1 MATATSI
8 TPASRTTPPSSR
20 RSSHSMST
28 SPQASSA
35 LKSPISARSAL
46 STSRANASLNSAVS
60 RRSSVKAPPPS
71 SNSIPEARDSLSA
84 SLKYETEKKEQL
96 LVQVQNKEQAITTL
110 TAENDHLMSAL
121 NAAETRL
128 NDLYADQ
135 ARMEEELA
143 ARIEVSEKLRAQV
156 RELEKEKRD
165 VQKRYNDQ
173 TSTFEAE
180 RQAFYDNEQHLKSR
194 IQSLTQARRHS
205 ERTYIQESEPET
217 EPEDDIDDD
226 ARNLPQIL
234 KQDLDDPES
243 EPAEMTSLRLELS
256 TLSTSYS
263 SLQSTLMLL
272 QSQLVD
278 LKRVNNGLQE
288 ENESYMILLR
298 EKTLSGQFDLIKQ
311 VGGATSTTDGGYEEE
326 EDIETGGDESG
337 DVGSLRSTGR
347 STLDRV
353 EEEDALEDSRD
364 QELERSLERG
374 DSDSSSSR
382 HLRHS
387 SRHGRKNS
395 SISHSPN
402 RAPRG
407 ESLADLPITGP
418 GLDLAA
424 ELGRAEN
431 KDIFGGD
438 PIDDRDRS
446 VLNGK
451 GKQGKKS
458 ASDSRKVSSSEAHV
472 HTTSDMEALRTEV
485 KSLKDANKALSLY
498 ASKIIDR
505 IIAQEGFEHVLAIDY
520 EKTPLTPT
528 ASSGHPKSPPPP
540 VTSSISAPAKPS
552 KPRPQSA
559 IFARSSS
566 NPTSTTTQDQ
576 LATTSPPA
584 SPNPSSGFSA
594 ATKAQRRSLSFDW
607 KSFSLFGGT
616 ESKPESATL
625 RPLTLKPG
633 ATSVTGARK
642 LETYEDEEDRRER
655 ERLHA
660 TMKLMGIDK
669 PIPSPMSS
677 GSGSVSPAPLN
688 QSNHTSPENPPVT
701 ATASRF
707 SLFRS
712 KSTAAHSDTS
722 SAHSR
727 LSMRSSNHSSFG
739 LGISNNG
746 PSELTQE
753 ALEQA
758 EAENSL
764 AALDAH
770 ERTLSEEIAKGG
782 GSGFTE
788 LSSKDEWRSKRSKR
802 SAGGSGSTVWSAGMS
817 RAGDDSET

>member
-1 MATATSI
+1 
-8 TPASRTTPPSSR
+8 
-20 RSSHSMST
+20 MS
-28 SPQASSA
+28 A
-35 LKSPISARSAL
+35 ISARSAI
-46 STSRANASLNSAVS
+46 SGSRGIPSLNPAMS
-60 RRSSVKAPPPS
+60 RRSSVKAAAPPS
-71 SNSIPEARDSLSA
+71 GSYPDSREALSV
-84 SLKYETEKKEQL
+84 SLKHETEKKEQL
-96 LVQVQNKEQAITTL
+96 LVQVQNKDQTITSL

-121 NAAETRL
+121 NSAETRL

-135 ARMEEELA
+135 TRMEEELA
-143 ARIEVSEKLRAQV
+143 ARIEVADKLRVQV
-156 RELEKEKRD
+156 RELEREKRD
-165 VQKRYNDQ
+165 VQRRYNDQ
-173 TSTFEAE
+173 MSTFEAE

-194 IQSLTQARRHS
+194 IQSLTQIRK
-205 ERTYIQESEPET
+205 QPESVRIPENEPET
-217 EPEDDIDDD
+217 EPEDVYVDRESQ
-226 ARNLPQIL
+226 ASTLVQ

-263 SLQSTLMLL
+263 SLQSTLVLL

-298 EKTLSGQFDLIKQ
+298 EKTLSGQFDLMKQ
-311 VGGATSTTDGGYEEE
+311 VGGAPSTTDGGYDDE
-326 EDIETGGDESG
+326 EDDLEFGGDENG

-353 EEEDALEDSRD
+353 EEEAHEDVHD
-364 QELERSLERG
+364 EALERSLERS
-374 DSDSSSSR
+374 DSDSPASR
-382 HLRHS
+382 NIRHN
-387 SRHGRKNS
+387 SRHGRRNGS
-395 SISHSPN
+395 VSDSPN

-431 KDIFGGD
+431 KDILSGD
-438 PIDDRDRS
+438 SLDDRDRS
-446 VLNGK
+446 VLQGK
-451 GKQGKKS
+451 GKRGKKGS
-458 ASDSRKVSSSEAHV
+458 SDVRKVSASETHEPS
-472 HTTSDMEALRTEV
+472 TSTSDVEALRTEV

-505 IIAQEGFEHVLAIDY
+505 IIAQEGFEHVLAVDY

-528 ASSGHPKSPPPP
+528 ASGTPKSPLPA
-540 VTSSISAPAKPS
+540 VTTSVSAPAKSS

-559 IFARSSS
+559 IFARASS
-566 NPTSTTTQDQ
+566 NPTPTAVQEN
-576 LATTSPPA
+576 SPPLT
-584 SPNPSSGFSA
+584 SPNPSAGSSST
-594 ATKAQRRSLSFDW
+594 TKAQRRSLSFDW
-607 KSFSLFGGT
+607 KNFSLFGGN
-616 ESKPESATL
+616 EAKPENATL

-633 ATSVTGARK
+633 AATMTGARK

-660 TMKLMGIDK
+660 TMKLMGIEK
-669 PIPSPMSS
+669 PALSPMSP
-677 GSGSVSPAPLN
+677 GSTGASPAPPM
-688 QSNHTSPENPPVT
+688 QKSYSSPESPPVT
-701 ATASRF
+701 ATPSRF
-707 SLFRS
+707 SIFRS
-712 KSTAAHSDTS
+712 KSTTGHSDTS
-722 SAHSR
+722 SVNSGPSLR
-727 LSMRSSNHSSFG
+727 NSNHSSFG
-739 LGISNNG
+739 LGINGNG

-758 EAENSL
+758 EAENTL

-770 ERTLSEEIAKGG
+770 ERTLSEEIAKGS

-788 LSSKDEWRSKRSKR
+788 LSPRGPGEEWRSRRSRR

-817 RAGDDSET
+817 RTGDDSET